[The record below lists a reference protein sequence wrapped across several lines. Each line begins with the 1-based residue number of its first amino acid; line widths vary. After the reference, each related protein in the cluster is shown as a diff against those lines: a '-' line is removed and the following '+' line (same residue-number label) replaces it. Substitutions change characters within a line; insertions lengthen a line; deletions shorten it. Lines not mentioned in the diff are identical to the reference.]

1 MNVLCASWKIS
12 GMMHFCE
19 FNLQNIPKAH
29 ERAHFVL
36 ILKNEKEEK
45 SFHRIYECLTLHMVP
60 AAEDYPAT
68 PLPSFFRFSS
78 SSLSNGGNARVSW
91 KIAAIFTYTT
101 SCIFY
106 FILIGKPIRPSRTSH
121 TPLPLSPRCTSTHFL
136 SNTFF
141 FHHHKI
147 RPPFSLLLLR
157 KK

>member
-1 MNVLCASWKIS
+1 MCIMENFRHDAFLWIQLTKHPESSWKS
-12 GMMHFCE
+12 SFCPHP
-19 FNLQNIPKAH
+19 QKWKG
-29 ERAHFVL
+29 R
-36 ILKNEKEEK
+36 EK
-45 SFHRIYECLTLHMVP
+45 FHRIYECLTLHMVP

-121 TPLPLSPRCTSTHFL
+121 TPLLSPRCTSTHFL